1 MTKFREVWKA
11 WGGWRFP
18 LSLILAALLLFL
30 AFRQA
35 NLQEMLVTA
44 RQGHLD
50 LLALALVV
58 SSLLWAL
65 RSLRWQ
71 ILLNAEKA
79 IPRLTIFWGM
89 AAGYLGNAL
98 LPARAGELIRS
109 VLLGQK
115 AQISKSY
122 VLATAL
128 TERLFD
134 ALALVLIGFATVGQ
148 FGLTARWLVTALN
161 VMLVVGLS
169 GAAFLLVAPRLEKPL
184 LAVLSGLPLPRRLNT
199 LAADFAHRFLLGA
212 RAFQHPGR
220 ALGFAALT
228 AVIWLS
234 EGLLAGLTA
243 RAFGLTL
250 ALPGAL
256 LLIAALGLSSSV
268 PSTPGY
274 VGVYQFIAVA
284 VLTPLG
290 FSRNEALT
298 YILAVQAITYIL
310 CLLWGTL
317 GLWQL
322 DALPFRGKPL

>member
-11 WGGWRFP
+11 WGGWRFG
-18 LSLILAALLLFL
+18 LSILLAALFLYL

-35 NLQEMLVTA
+35 NLQEMLDIA
-44 RQGHLD
+44 RQGHLEV
-50 LLALALVV
+50 LALSLAA

-65 RSLRWQ
+65 RSVRWK
-71 ILLNAEKA
+71 ILLNAEKK
-79 IPRLTIFWGM
+79 IPQLTVFWGM

-109 VLLGQK
+109 VLVGQK

-148 FGLTARWLVTALN
+148 FSFAASWLMGALN
-161 VMLVVGLS
+161 AMLVVGLS
-169 GAAFLLVAPRLEKPL
+169 GAALLLVAPLLEKPL
-184 LAVLSGLPLPRRLNT
+184 LAFLSWLPLPGRLKS
-199 LAADFAHRFLLGA
+199 LAVDFARRFLLGT

-228 AVIWLS
+228 LIIWIG
-234 EGLLAGLTA
+234 EGTLAGLTA

-250 ALPGAL
+250 SLPAGL
-256 LLIAALGLSSSV
+256 LFIAALGLSSAI

-298 YILAVQAITYIL
+298 YILAVQAISYVQ

-322 DALPFRGKPL
+322 DALPFRGKPQ